1 MSVNKNE
8 FLNDEDMVFT
18 MSSAYAVEDEIKLIL
33 KSTDTTS
40 IVTDPIINGNDVT
53 FKMPSIKTGSY

>member
-1 MSVNKNE
+1 
-8 FLNDEDMVFT
+8 MVFT
-18 MSSAYAVEDEIKLIL
+18 MSSAYAVDDEIKLIL

-40 IVTDPIINGNDVT
+40 IVTTPIINADTVT